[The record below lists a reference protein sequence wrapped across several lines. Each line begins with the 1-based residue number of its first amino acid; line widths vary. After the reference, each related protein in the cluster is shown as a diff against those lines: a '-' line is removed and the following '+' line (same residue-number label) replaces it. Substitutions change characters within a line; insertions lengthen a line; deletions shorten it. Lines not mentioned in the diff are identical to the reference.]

1 MTGIVSAL
9 PKLLG
14 RNEAGSHSF
23 GYSSDVAYKK
33 TEVFDGFLQLYL
45 FIRIEE
51 LWNGCSTMRS
61 GTRHKFGRVALK
73 GGLQQN
79 GRLT

>member
-1 MTGIVSAL
+1 MTGIVSDL

-33 TEVFDGFLQLYL
+33 TEVLDEFLQFYL

-51 LWNGCSTMRS
+51 LWNGCSRMRS
-61 GTRHKFGRVALK
+61 GTRHKFGTVSLKDALE
-73 GGLQQN
+73 QN
-79 GRLT
+79 ARLT